1 MILLFKNKFLQGFT
15 IAIILFV
22 FSFNITNAEE
32 YEYAFFNTL
41 STEGTSIVFS
51 GANYCQSFY
60 SPPGNQPITNI
71 GLKVRVQASPY
82 TGDLNLS
89 ISSDSCINYG
99 GGTIDYSV
107 SFPPSNF
114 DHTSGD
120 WIYWDLSSETVTY
133 ASGTKL
139 YFNISSNAP
148 SSTGGYKIVYKADNG
163 DDYWE
168 YRNDSYYPSRHWDLK
183 TSYFADNDLTSYYN
197 TYDYDLAIDYPD
209 FNTVVSQVCMIGE
222 DCNLWFSFNDLAI
235 GYPMHLLY
243 SASSTV
249 PYNAI
254 NTVTVTATSYF
265 QNSISAPS
273 IGSPQEVKYDLLLDA
288 DVYGWTV
295 KSGIIIKWI
304 EPDYWENL
312 ITERYGEG
320 VQEYCAEETVCS
332 DVATTSDF
340 FYGITCGAR
349 RTICWVFAPSA
360 NSKKYIANAVT
371 GFEESF
377 PFNLYF
383 TFINRISNIVLSQ
396 ATSTAESIGIPFIDS
411 QGDYYMLPV
420 ITTSTVPN
428 ALGTSYSTVHNGITN
443 FIWIITSLLITL
455 IVYKAIW

>member
-1 MILLFKNKFLQGFT
+1 MSQLFKNKFLQGLT
-15 IAIILFV
+15 VAIILLV
-22 FSFNITNAEE
+22 SSFNTANAEE

-41 STEGTSIVFS
+41 STMGTNIIYS
-51 GANYCQSFY
+51 GINYCQSFP
-60 SPPGNQPITNI
+60 SPPDNQPITAI
-71 GLKVRVQASPY
+71 GLKKRAQLNPH
-82 TGDLNLS
+82 TGDLFFS
-89 ISSDSCINYG
+89 ISSDACIHYG
-99 GGTIDYSV
+99 GGTVDYSV
-107 SFPPSNF
+107 TLPASNF
-114 DHTSGD
+114 DYTIGE

-139 YFNISSNAP
+139 YLNMSSNAP
-148 SSTGGYKIVYKADNG
+148 ASSGGYKIVYKADNG

-168 YRNDSYYPSRHWDLK
+168 YRNDSYYPGRHWDVK
-183 TSYFADNDLTSYYN
+183 TSYYADNDLTSYYN

-222 DCNLWFSFNDLAI
+222 DCNLWFSFNDLAV
-235 GYPMHLLY
+235 GYPMYLLY

-249 PYNAI
+249 PTNAI
-254 NTVTVTATSYF
+254 SSMTVTATSYF
-265 QNSISAPS
+265 QHKISVPA
-273 IGSPQEVKYDLLLDA
+273 IGIESEVKYDLLLDA
-288 DVYGWTV
+288 DEYGWTV
-295 KSGIIIKWI
+295 KSAIIIKWI

-312 ITERYGEG
+312 ITDRYGEA
-320 VQEYCAEETVCS
+320 VEEYCAEVTVCA

-340 FYGITCGAR
+340 FYGVTCGAR

-383 TFINRISNIVLSQ
+383 TFVNRISNIVSNQ
-396 ATSTAESIGIPFIDS
+396 ATSTTESIGIPFIDS
-411 QGDYYMLPV
+411 EGEYYMLPV

-428 ALGTSYSTVHNGITN
+428 ALGTSYGTVHTGTVN
-443 FIWIITSLLITL
+443 FIWIITSLIVTL